1 MSSLGLSG
9 RSLAGIIL
17 AVLGGLL
24 LLTALGIGGE
34 EGMMRWFPSLFILLG
49 LWGVVRNGFRNA
61 TAAYIM
67 LGVGLVVQLALVFD
81 DFDSEIV
88 WAIVLIAIGV
98 ALLAGGTRS
107 RRRHKGPKVE
117 FAQFDTS
124 TTTDSF
130 IKISNVMSSGKQT
143 VESQEFG
150 GGEVNAVMG
159 SVELDLRDA
168 RIAIKPARMEIAAVM
183 GSVNLKVPS
192 DWNIAI
198 DNSVL
203 MGSTEDNRSRGDSR
217 TGEVDLLITGSV
229 VMGGIEIDD

>member
-34 EGMMRWFPSLFILLG
+34 EGVMRWFPSLFILLG

-61 TAAYIM
+61 TLAYIM

-81 DFDSEIV
+81 EFDSEIA
-88 WAIVLIAIGV
+88 WAIVLIAVGV
-98 ALLAGGTRS
+98 ALIAGGARS
-107 RRRHKGPKVE
+107 RLGNRNPKVE
-117 FAQFDTS
+117 FAQFETS
-124 TTTDSF
+124 KTTDSF
-130 IKISNVMSSGKQT
+130 IKISNVMSSGRQT

-150 GGEVNAVMG
+150 GGEVNAVMA
-159 SVELDLRDA
+159 SVDLDLRDA
-168 RIAIKPARMEIAAVM
+168 RIAIKPARLEIAAVM
-183 GSVNLKVPS
+183 GSVNVKVPPE
-192 DWNIAI
+192 WNISI
-198 DNSVL
+198 DNSVI
-203 MGSTEDNRSRGDSR
+203 MGSTEDNRRRGSAE
-217 TGEVDLLITGSV
+217 GSEVDLLITGSV